1 MRGPGVIAGLL
12 AICGAVVL
20 SGPAHADQYDFISQ
34 LDNSG
39 VSYQS
44 MIDMIDTGKQLCH
57 DLRNG
62 VAPPAVLGKLQRTGF
77 APAES
82 AIILM
87 SAVNNM
93 CVWTLRR
100 GLFAGHGATG
110 MPARCKGVAPSHI
123 RFIPDRV
130 FVVIGSPCKGTV
142 VSRAVGGPPHLPAV
156 K

>member
-1 MRGPGVIAGLL
+1 MRGRGVIAGLL
-12 AICGAVVL
+12 AACVAVAL

-44 MIDMIDTGKQLCH
+44 MIDMIEIGKQLCH

-62 VAPPAVLGKLQRTGF
+62 ATPPAVLGKLQRTGF

-82 AIILM
+82 AIVLM

-93 CVWTLRR
+93 CPDTKAEVVGWARDN
-100 GLFAGHGATG
+100 GNTG
-110 MPARCKGVAPSHI
+110 PV
-123 RFIPDRV
+123 
-130 FVVIGSPCKGTV
+130 
-142 VSRAVGGPPHLPAV
+142 
-156 K
+156 

>member
-1 MRGPGVIAGLL
+1 VALPLSRLLVGGQSYNVLLSAIWGEIMRGRGVIGGLL
-12 AICGAVVL
+12 AICGAVAL

-44 MIDMIDTGKQLCH
+44 MSDMIDIGKQLCH
-57 DLRNG
+57 DLRTG
-62 VAPPAVLGKLQRTGF
+62 ATPPAVLGKLQRTGF

-93 CVWTLRR
+93 CPDTKAAVVGWARDN
-100 GLFAGHGATG
+100 GYTG
-110 MPARCKGVAPSHI
+110 PA
-123 RFIPDRV
+123 
-130 FVVIGSPCKGTV
+130 
-142 VSRAVGGPPHLPAV
+142 
-156 K
+156 